1 MKIAIVSG
9 YFNPLHVG
17 HLDYLETAKKI
28 SDKLIVIV
36 NNDHQVSLKGS
47 TPFMTEEDRIRI
59 VSALRCVDGVYL
71 STDKDASVLG
81 TLKHV
86 LVQNQ
91 ANGRNHFMF
100 CNGGD
105 RSNTNT
111 PEERLC
117 SSNSYNL
124 TSVYNVGGN
133 KAEASSVLINNAA
146 KMQRESQDELK
157 KIDKVL
163 KEFNL

>member
-1 MKIAIVSG
+1 M
-9 YFNPLHVG
+9 
-17 HLDYLETAKKI
+17 
-28 SDKLIVIV
+28 
-36 NNDHQVSLKGS
+36 
-47 TPFMTEEDRIRI
+47 
-59 VSALRCVDGVYL
+59 
-71 STDKDASVLG
+71 LG

-124 TSVYNVGGN
+124 TSVYNVGGE
-133 KAEASSVLINNAA
+133 KRQSSSDIISKAA
-146 KMQRESQDELK
+146 KKDGVSE
-157 KIDKVL
+157 I
-163 KEFNL
+163 

>member
-17 HLDYLETAKKI
+17 HLDYLQAARELA
-28 SDKLIVIV
+28 DKLLVIV
-36 NNDHQVSLKGS
+36 NSDYQVTLKGS
-47 TPFMTEEDRIRI
+47 TPFMNQSDRLKI

-91 ANGRNHFMF
+91 ANGRNRFMF

-124 TSVYNVGGN
+124 TSVYNVGGEKRQSSSDIIA
-133 KAEASSVLINNAA
+133 KAAQKDGVGEI
-146 KMQRESQDELK
+146 
-157 KIDKVL
+157 
-163 KEFNL
+163 

>member
-100 CNGGD
+100 CNGGE

-133 KAEASSVLINNAA
+133 KAESSSVLINNAA

>member
-17 HLDYLETAKKI
+17 HLDYLQAARDLA
-28 SDKLIVIV
+28 DKLIVIV
-36 NNDHQVSLKGS
+36 NSDYQVTLKGS
-47 TPFMTEEDRIRI
+47 TPFMNQSDRLKI
-59 VSALRCVDGVYL
+59 VKALKCVDGVYL
-71 STDKDASVLG
+71 STDKDGSVLG

-105 RSNTNT
+105 RSETNT

-117 SSNSYNL
+117 SSNSYQL
-124 TSVYNVGGN
+124 TSVYNVGGE
-133 KAEASSVLINNAA
+133 KRQSSSDIISKAA
-146 KMQRESQDELK
+146 KKDGSSQ
-157 KIDKVL
+157 I
-163 KEFNL
+163 

>member
-1 MKIAIVSG
+1 VKIAIISG

-17 HLDYLETAKKI
+17 HLDYMEAAKKI
-28 SDKLIVIV
+28 SDKLIVII
-36 NNDHQVSLKGS
+36 NNDYQVSVKGS
-47 TPFMTEEDRIRI
+47 TPFMSEEDRIRI
-59 VSALRCVDGVYL
+59 VSALRCVDKVVL
-71 STDKDASVLG
+71 SQDRDGSVIK

-86 LVQNQ
+86 VIQNQ
-91 ANGRNHFMF
+91 GCARNRFIF

-105 RSNTNT
+105 RGDSNT
-111 PEERLC
+111 PEETFC
-117 SSNSYNL
+117 SNNNYQL
-124 TSVYNVGGN
+124 TSQYNVGGI
-133 KAEASSVLINNAA
+133 KAESSSVLISNAA

>member
-1 MKIAIVSG
+1 M
-9 YFNPLHVG
+9 
-17 HLDYLETAKKI
+17 
-28 SDKLIVIV
+28 
-36 NNDHQVSLKGS
+36 
-47 TPFMTEEDRIRI
+47 
-59 VSALRCVDGVYL
+59 RCVDGVYL

-133 KAEASSVLINNAA
+133 KAESSSVLINNAA

-157 KIDKVL
+157 KRIESAGFKSVKYKNL
-163 KEFNL
+163 FNGIVAIHSGWKE

>member
-1 MKIAIVSG
+1 MKIAIVLG

-124 TSVYNVGGN
+124 TSVYNVGGEKRQSSSDIIA
-133 KAEASSVLINNAA
+133 KAARKDGVSEI
-146 KMQRESQDELK
+146 
-157 KIDKVL
+157 
-163 KEFNL
+163 

>member
-17 HLDYLETAKKI
+17 HLDYLQAARKLA
-28 SDKLIVIV
+28 DKLLVIV
-36 NNDHQVSLKGS
+36 NNDYQVTLKGS
-47 TPFMTEEDRIRI
+47 TPFMKEEDRVRI
-59 VSALRCVDGVYL
+59 VKSLKGVDGVYL
-71 STDKDASVLG
+71 STDKDESVLG

-86 LVQNQ
+86 LVRNQ

-117 SSNSYNL
+117 SNNSHQL
-124 TSVYNVGGN
+124 TSVYNVGGEKLQSSSSIIT
-133 KAEASSVLINNAA
+133 KAS
-146 KMQRESQDELK
+146 KKDGRSQ
-157 KIDKVL
+157 I
-163 KEFNL
+163 

>member
-17 HLDYLETAKKI
+17 HLDYLQAARELA
-28 SDKLIVIV
+28 DKLLVIV
-36 NNDHQVSLKGS
+36 NSDYQVTLKGS
-47 TPFMTEEDRIRI
+47 TPFMNQSDRLKI

-124 TSVYNVGGN
+124 TSVYNVGGEKRQSSSDIIA
-133 KAEASSVLINNAA
+133 KAAQKDGVGEI
-146 KMQRESQDELK
+146 
-157 KIDKVL
+157 
-163 KEFNL
+163 

>member
-133 KAEASSVLINNAA
+133 KAESSSVLINNAA
-146 KMQRESQDELK
+146 KIQRESQDELK

>member
-17 HLDYLETAKKI
+17 HLDYIKAARGLA
-28 SDKLIVIV
+28 DKLFVII
-36 NNDHQVSLKGS
+36 NSDYQVTLKGS
-47 TPFMTEEDRIRI
+47 TPFMKEQDRVKI
-59 VSALRCVDGVYL
+59 VKSLKCVDGVYL
-71 STDKDASVLG
+71 STDKDESVLG

-91 ANGRNHFMF
+91 ADGRNHFMF

-117 SSNSYNL
+117 SSNSYQL
-124 TSVYNVGGN
+124 TSVYNVGGE
-133 KAEASSVLINNAA
+133 KRQSSSDIISKAA
-146 KMQRESQDELK
+146 KKDGVSE
-157 KIDKVL
+157 I
-163 KEFNL
+163 

>member
-17 HLDYLETAKKI
+17 HLDYLQAARELA
-28 SDKLIVIV
+28 DKLLVIV
-36 NNDHQVSLKGS
+36 NSDYQVTLKGS
-47 TPFMTEEDRIRI
+47 TPFMNQSDRLKI

-124 TSVYNVGGN
+124 TSVYNVGGE
-133 KAEASSVLINNAA
+133 KRQSSSEIISRAA
-146 KMQRESQDELK
+146 
-157 KIDKVL
+157 DKDGVS
-163 KEFNL
+163 EI

>member
-17 HLDYLETAKKI
+17 HLDYLQAAGELA
-28 SDKLIVIV
+28 DKLIVIV
-36 NNDHQVSLKGS
+36 NSDYQVTLKGS
-47 TPFMTEEDRIRI
+47 TTFMNQSDRLKI
-59 VSALRCVDGVYL
+59 VKALECVDGVYL

-124 TSVYNVGGN
+124 TSVYNVGGEKRQSSSEIIS
-133 KAEASSVLINNAA
+133 KAAQKDGVSEI
-146 KMQRESQDELK
+146 
-157 KIDKVL
+157 
-163 KEFNL
+163 

>member
-1 MKIAIVSG
+1 MKIAIISG

-17 HLDYLETAKKI
+17 HLDYMEAAKKI
-28 SDKLIVIV
+28 ADKLIVII
-36 NNDHQVSLKGS
+36 NNDHQVAVKRS
-47 TPFMTEEDRIRI
+47 TPFMSEEDRIRI
-59 VSALRCVDGVYL
+59 VSALRCVDKVVL
-71 STDKDASVLG
+71 SRDKDSSVLE

-86 LVQNQ
+86 IIQNQ

-105 RSNTNT
+105 RGDSNT
-111 PEERLC
+111 PEEKFC
-117 SSNSYNL
+117 SKNNHQL
-124 TSVYNVGGN
+124 TSEYNVGGS
-133 KAEASSVLINNAA
+133 KAESSSVLINNAA

-163 KEFNL
+163 KEFKL

>member
-124 TSVYNVGGN
+124 TRVYNVGGN
-133 KAEASSVLINNAA
+133 KAESSSVLINNAA

-163 KEFNL
+163 REFNL

>member
-1 MKIAIVSG
+1 MKISIISG

-17 HLDYLETAKKI
+17 HLDYMEAAKAMA
-28 SDKLIVIV
+28 DKLIVIV
-36 NNDHQVSLKGS
+36 NSDYQVTLKGS
-47 TPFMTEEDRIRI
+47 TPFMNESDRLKI
-59 VSALRCVDGVYL
+59 VKALKCVDRVYL
-71 STDKDASVLG
+71 STDKDGSVLG
-81 TLKHV
+81 TLRHV

-117 SSNSYNL
+117 SSNSYQL
-124 TSVYNVGGN
+124 TSVYNVGGEKRQSSSEIIF
-133 KAEASSVLINNAA
+133 KAAQKDGVSEI
-146 KMQRESQDELK
+146 
-157 KIDKVL
+157 
-163 KEFNL
+163 

>member
-17 HLDYLETAKKI
+17 HLDYLQAARKLA
-28 SDKLIVIV
+28 DKLLVIV
-36 NNDHQVSLKGS
+36 NNDYQVTLKGS
-47 TPFMTEEDRIRI
+47 TPFMKEEDRVRI
-59 VSALRCVDGVYL
+59 VKSLKGVDGVYL
-71 STDKDASVLG
+71 STDKDESVLG

-86 LVQNQ
+86 LVRNQ

-117 SSNSYNL
+117 SNNSHQL
-124 TSVYNVGGN
+124 TSVYNVGGEKLQSSSSIIT
-133 KAEASSVLINNAA
+133 KASKKDGSSQI
-146 KMQRESQDELK
+146 
-157 KIDKVL
+157 
-163 KEFNL
+163 

>member
-1 MKIAIVSG
+1 MKIAIISG

-133 KAEASSVLINNAA
+133 KAESSSVLINNAA

>member
-133 KAEASSVLINNAA
+133 KAESSSVLINNAA
-146 KMQRESQDELK
+146 KMQRESQDDLK

>member
-133 KAEASSVLINNAA
+133 KAESSSVLINNAA

>member
-17 HLDYLETAKKI
+17 HLDYLQAARELA
-28 SDKLIVIV
+28 DKLLVII
-36 NNDHQVSLKGS
+36 NNDYQVTLKG
-47 TPFMTEEDRIRI
+47 
-59 VSALRCVDGVYL
+59 
-71 STDKDASVLG
+71 SVLG

-124 TSVYNVGGN
+124 TSVYNVGGE
-133 KAEASSVLINNAA
+133 KRQSSSDIISKAA
-146 KMQRESQDELK
+146 KKDGVSE
-157 KIDKVL
+157 I
-163 KEFNL
+163 

>member
-133 KAEASSVLINNAA
+133 KAESSSVLINNAA
-146 KMQRESQDELK
+146 KM
-157 KIDKVL
+157 
-163 KEFNL
+163 

>member
-133 KAEASSVLINNAA
+133 KAESSSVLINNAA

-157 KIDKVL
+157 KINKVL

>member
-17 HLDYLETAKKI
+17 HLDYLEAAKKI

-36 NNDHQVSLKGS
+36 NSDHQVVLKGS
-47 TPFMTEEDRIRI
+47 TPFMNQSDR
-59 VSALRCVDGVYL
+59 VTVVKALKYVDRVYL
-71 STDKDASVLG
+71 STDKDESVLE
-81 TLKHV
+81 TLKHI

-117 SSNSYNL
+117 SSNSYQL
-124 TSVYNVGGN
+124 TSIYNIGGE
-133 KAEASSVLINNAA
+133 KRESSSEIISKAA
-146 KMQRESQDELK
+146 KKDGVSE
-157 KIDKVL
+157 I
-163 KEFNL
+163 